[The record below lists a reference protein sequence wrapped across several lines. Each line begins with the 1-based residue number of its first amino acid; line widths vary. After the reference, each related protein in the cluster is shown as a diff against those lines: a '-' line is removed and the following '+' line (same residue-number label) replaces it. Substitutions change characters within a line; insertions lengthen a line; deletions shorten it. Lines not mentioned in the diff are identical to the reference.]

1 MKALFQKTKK
11 GVISIALIV
20 ILAIVAIIGILA
32 ASVIGTYNG
41 LATSRE
47 AVTSKAADIDTVLQ
61 RRADLIP
68 NLVNTVKGFTQHEDE
83 VIEKITTAREH
94 LVNAQS
100 LEEKS
105 AANAELTSGLNA
117 LMVVVE
123 NYPDLKSSENFIAL
137 QDELSGTENRI
148 ATARHDYN
156 EVAKTY
162 NTKIQTFPSNI
173 IAGMFNFEKAE
184 YFEADD
190 SAKEVPVVDFSK

>member
-11 GVISIALIV
+11 GVISVALIV
-20 ILAIVAIIGILA
+20 ILAIVAIVGILA
-32 ASVIGTYNG
+32 ASVIGTYNS

-105 AANAELTSGLNA
+105 AANAELTSGINA
-117 LMVVVE
+117 LMVIVE

-173 IAGMFNFEKAE
+173 IAGMFNFEKAA

>member
-11 GVISIALIV
+11 GVISVALIV

-117 LMVVVE
+117 LMVIVE

-173 IAGMFNFEKAE
+173 IAGMFNFEKAA

>member
-1 MKALFQKTKK
+1 MKAIFQKTKK
-11 GVISIALIV
+11 GVISVALIV
-20 ILAIVAIIGILA
+20 ILAIVAIVGILA

-47 AVTSKAADIDTVLQ
+47 AVTSKAADIDTALQ

-117 LMVVVE
+117 LMVIVE

-156 EVAKTY
+156 EVVKTY

>member
-11 GVISIALIV
+11 GVISVALIV
-20 ILAIVAIIGILA
+20 ILAIVAIVGILA

-47 AVTSKAADIDTVLQ
+47 AVTAKASDIDTVLQ

-117 LMVVVE
+117 LMVIVE

-173 IAGMFNFEKAE
+173 IAGMFNFEKAA

>member
-11 GVISIALIV
+11 GVISVALIV
-20 ILAIVAIIGILA
+20 VLAIVAIIGILA
-32 ASVIGTYNG
+32 ASVIGTYNS

-173 IAGMFNFEKAE
+173 IAGMFNFEKAA

>member
-11 GVISIALIV
+11 GVISVALIV
-20 ILAIVAIIGILA
+20 ILAIVAIVGILA
-32 ASVIGTYNG
+32 ASAIGTYNG

-47 AVTSKAADIDTVLQ
+47 AVTSKAADIDTALQ

-123 NYPDLKSSENFIAL
+123 NYPDLKSSQNFIAL

-156 EVAKTY
+156 EVVKAY

>member
-1 MKALFQKTKK
+1 MKQLFQKTKK
-11 GVISIALIV
+11 GVISVALIV
-20 ILAIVAIIGILA
+20 ILAIVAIIGILG

-41 LATSRE
+41 LVSSRE
-47 AVTSKAADIDTVLQ
+47 SVTTKAANIDTVLQ

-83 VIEKITTAREH
+83 VIDKITTAREH

-105 AANAELTSGLNA
+105 AANAELTNGLNA
-117 LMVVVE
+117 LMVIVE

-148 ATARHDYN
+148 ATARNDYN
-156 EVAKTY
+156 EAAKSY

-173 IAGMFNFEKAE
+173 IAGMFNFEKAA
-184 YFEADD
+184 YFEADE
-190 SAKEVPVVDFSK
+190 SSKTVPVVDFSK

>member
-11 GVISIALIV
+11 GVISVALIV
-20 ILAIVAIIGILA
+20 ILAIVAIVGILA

-117 LMVVVE
+117 LMVIVE

-173 IAGMFNFEKAE
+173 IAGMFNFEKAA

>member
-11 GVISIALIV
+11 GVISVALIV
-20 ILAIVAIIGILA
+20 ILAIVAIVGILA
-32 ASVIGTYNG
+32 ASVIGTYNS

-117 LMVVVE
+117 LMVIVE

>member
-11 GVISIALIV
+11 GVISVALIV
-20 ILAIVAIIGILA
+20 ILAIVAIVGILA

-47 AVTSKAADIDTVLQ
+47 AVTSKAADIDNALQ

-94 LVNAQS
+94 LVNAQN

-117 LMVVVE
+117 LMVIVE
-123 NYPDLKSSENFIAL
+123 NYPDLKSSQNFIAL

-156 EVAKTY
+156 EVVKSY

>member
-11 GVISIALIV
+11 GVISVALIV
-20 ILAIVAIIGILA
+20 ILAIVAIVGILA
-32 ASVIGTYNG
+32 ASVIGTDNG

-47 AVTSKAADIDTVLQ
+47 AVTSKAADIDTALQ

-117 LMVVVE
+117 LMVIVE

-156 EVAKTY
+156 EVVKAY

>member
-11 GVISIALIV
+11 GVISVALIV
-20 ILAIVAIIGILA
+20 ILAIVAIVGILA

-117 LMVVVE
+117 LMVIVE

>member
-11 GVISIALIV
+11 GVISVALII

-162 NTKIQTFPSNI
+162 NTKIQAFPSNI
-173 IAGMFNFEKAE
+173 IAGMFNFEKAA

>member
-1 MKALFQKTKK
+1 MKAPFQKTKK
-11 GVISIALIV
+11 GVISVALIV
-20 ILAIVAIIGILA
+20 ILAIVAIVSILA

-47 AVTSKAADIDTVLQ
+47 AVTSKAADIDTALQ

-117 LMVVVE
+117 LMVIVE

-156 EVAKTY
+156 EVVKTY

-173 IAGMFNFEKAE
+173 IAGMLNFEKAE

>member
-11 GVISIALIV
+11 GVISVALIV
-20 ILAIVAIIGILA
+20 ILAIVAIVGILA

-47 AVTSKAADIDTVLQ
+47 AVTSKAADIDNALQ

-117 LMVVVE
+117 LMVIVE
-123 NYPDLKSSENFIAL
+123 NYPDLKSSQNFIAL

-156 EVAKTY
+156 EVVKTY

>member
-11 GVISIALIV
+11 GVISVALIV
-20 ILAIVAIIGILA
+20 ILAIVAIVGILA

-41 LATSRE
+41 LTTSRE

-117 LMVVVE
+117 LMVIVE

-173 IAGMFNFEKAE
+173 IAGMFNFEKAA

-190 SAKEVPVVDFSK
+190 SEKEVPVVDFSK

>member
-11 GVISIALIV
+11 GVISVALIV
-20 ILAIVAIIGILA
+20 ILAIVAIVGILA
-32 ASVIGTYNG
+32 ASVIGTYNS

-117 LMVVVE
+117 LMVIVE

-173 IAGMFNFEKAE
+173 IAGMFNFEKAA

>member
-11 GVISIALIV
+11 GVISVALIV
-20 ILAIVAIIGILA
+20 ILAIVAIVGILA

-47 AVTSKAADIDTVLQ
+47 AVTSKAADIDNALQ

-123 NYPDLKSSENFIAL
+123 NYPDLKSSQNFIAL

-156 EVAKTY
+156 EVVKAY

>member
-11 GVISIALIV
+11 GVISVALIV
-20 ILAIVAIIGILA
+20 ILAIVAIVGILA

-47 AVTSKAADIDTVLQ
+47 AVTSKAADIDTALQ

-117 LMVVVE
+117 LMVIVE

-156 EVAKTY
+156 EVVKAY